1 MTKSLKKLP
10 VFISSLFIF
19 LIHVPFVFAKT
30 IPHKHTSSAKLS
42 STPDLTKVSTSNP
55 GNGVNEEWP
64 NSNKVSV
71 YDSLQLNGL
80 GLSKQAYDY
89 AVRGFKT
96 LRTLGKLT
104 NDSII
109 SIVDFSLSSAKKRL
123 FVIDLKNYKV
133 LYNTYVAHG
142 RNSGAEYAKL
152 FSNNPRS
159 NKSSLG
165 FYVTGNTYDGE
176 HGYSLHLEG
185 EEKGI
190 NDNAFKRAIVMHS
203 ADYVNENY
211 IKTKGYIGRS
221 LGCPAIP
228 EKVYKPI
235 IDEIKDGS
243 CLFLYS
249 PNKYYISHSKFLREA
264 S

>member
-1 MTKSLKKLP
+1 MSKSLKKFS
-10 VFISSLFIF
+10 VFISSFFIF
-19 LIHVPFVFAKT
+19 LIHLPFVFAKT
-30 IPHKHTSSAKLS
+30 IPHKNLTSPVSIGASKVTY
-42 STPDLTKVSTSNP
+42 STHDGEV
-55 GNGVNEEWP
+55 P
-64 NSNKVSV
+64 NSNKVSA
-71 YDSLQLNGL
+71 YDSLQLNTM
-80 GLSKQAYDY
+80 GLSKQAFDY
-89 AVRGFKT
+89 AIRGFKS
-96 LRTLGKLT
+96 LLAMGKLN

-142 RNSGAEYAKL
+142 RNSGAEFAEQ

-190 NDNAFKRAIVMHS
+190 NDNAYKRAIVMHC
-203 ADYVNENY
+203 ADYVNERY
-211 IKTKGYIGRS
+211 IESKGYIGRS

-228 EKVYKPI
+228 KQVYKPI
-235 IDEIKDGS
+235 INEIKDGS

-249 PNKYYISHSKFLREA
+249 PNQDYISHSIFLKNA

>member
-1 MTKSLKKLP
+1 MNKSLKKFS
-10 VFISSLFIF
+10 VFLSSIFIIS
-19 LIHVPFVFAKT
+19 IHLPFVFAKSIT
-30 IPHKHTSSAKLS
+30 HKLSIHNVSSA
-42 STPDLTKVSTSNP
+42 TPASNSNP
-55 GNGVNEEWP
+55 NGGLP
-64 NSNKVSV
+64 NSEKISV
-71 YDSLQLNGL
+71 FDSLHLSTL

-89 AVRGFKT
+89 ALRGFNT
-96 LRTLGKLT
+96 LRDMGKLT

-133 LYNTYVAHG
+133 LFNTYVAHG
-142 RNSGAEYAKL
+142 RNSGAEYAQH
-152 FSNNPRS
+152 FSNSFSS

-165 FYVTGNTYDGE
+165 FFVTGETYNGE

-185 EEKGI
+185 EEKGF
-190 NDNAFKRAIVMHS
+190 NDNAYKRAIVMHC
-203 ADYVNENY
+203 ANYVDENY
-211 IKTKGYIGRS
+211 IKSKGYIGRS

-228 EKVYKPI
+228 EDVYKPI

-249 PNKYYISHSKFLREA
+249 PNNYYLSHSRFLRNA

>member
-1 MTKSLKKLP
+1 MNKSFKKFS
-10 VFISSLFIF
+10 VFISSVFIF
-19 LIHVPFVFAKT
+19 LIHLPFVFAKT
-30 IPHKHTSSAKLS
+30 IPHKPSVSHIINNHKSNVLTS
-42 STPDLTKVSTSNP
+42 PSNP
-55 GNGVNEEWP
+55 GYNINQEDP
-64 NSNKVSV
+64 NLNKTGV
-71 YDSLQLNGL
+71 YDSLQLNTF

-89 AVRGFKT
+89 AMKGFKS
-96 LRTLGKLT
+96 LLLMGKLT

-142 RNSGAEYAKL
+142 RNSGAEFAKQ
-152 FSNNPRS
+152 FSNNPKS

-165 FYVTGNTYDGE
+165 FYITGETYDGE

-190 NDNAFKRAIVMHS
+190 NDNAYKRAIVMHC

-211 IKTKGYIGRS
+211 IKSKGYIGRS

-228 EKVYKPI
+228 KKVYKPI
-235 IDEIKDGS
+235 INEIKDGS

-249 PNKYYISHSKFLREA
+249 PNNYYISHSAFLQNA